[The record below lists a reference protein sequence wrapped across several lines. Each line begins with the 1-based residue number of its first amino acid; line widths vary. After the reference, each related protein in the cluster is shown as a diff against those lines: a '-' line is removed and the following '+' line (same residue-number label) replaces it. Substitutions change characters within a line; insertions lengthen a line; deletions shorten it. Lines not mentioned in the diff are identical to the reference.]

1 MTLFIFLVIY
11 LRKIYAAETAYSKEK
26 MKRKDMNE
34 MWPLQL
40 DDMVCST
47 LIF

>member
-1 MTLFIFLVIY
+1 MTLLIFLVIPM
-11 LRKIYAAETAYSKEK
+11 KIYAAEAAYSKEK

-40 DDMVCST
+40 DDMVSTT

>member
-1 MTLFIFLVIY
+1 MTLFIFLVIPT
-11 LRKIYAAETAYSKEK
+11 KNYAAETAYSKEK

>member
-1 MTLFIFLVIY
+1 MQL
-11 LRKIYAAETAYSKEK
+11 TAYSKEK